1 MKIHIVQKGDTL
13 WDIAEKHHV
22 DFDELQEV
30 NSHLSSPDMLMPGMK
45 VMIPSTSQKLTK
57 EEKDKDLTIK
67 PLKIKEDDHQV
78 KKDVSFSQPELASM
92 KLPVMPSEQKVKEKS
107 TQKQSLKEKLY
118 NEKDTNMY
126 PQAQMS
132 YEEQPNHQY
141 PVVPYCCCYY
151 MHHYSHMNTHNRKEQ
166 AYEQPRYVG
175 HLPGIY
181 HYPQTQQRPISDV
194 PTFPMYHE
202 PYKYTAHPMS
212 EPSKE

>member
-1 MKIHIVQKGDTL
+1 MASDCAI
-13 WDIAEKHHV
+13 
-22 DFDELQEV
+22 
-30 NSHLSSPDMLMPGMK
+30 
-45 VMIPSTSQKLTK
+45 
-57 EEKDKDLTIK
+57 
-67 PLKIKEDDHQV
+67 
-78 KKDVSFSQPELASM
+78 SFSWCGN
-92 KLPVMPSEQKVKEKS
+92 VKS
-107 TQKQSLKEKLY
+107 C
-118 NEKDTNMY
+118 
-126 PQAQMS
+126 PQACMS
-132 YEEQPNHQY
+132 IVSPNHQY
-141 PVVPYCCCYY
+141 PVVSYCCCYY